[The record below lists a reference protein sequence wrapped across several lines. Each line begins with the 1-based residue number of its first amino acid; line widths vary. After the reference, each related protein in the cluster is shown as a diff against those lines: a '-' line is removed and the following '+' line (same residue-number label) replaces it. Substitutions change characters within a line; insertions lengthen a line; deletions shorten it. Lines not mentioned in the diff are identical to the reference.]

1 MWKDNSQLNKT
12 QISCLNDNDKV
23 INIFTSK
30 IKNLTE
36 KYPNLF
42 VYPKE
47 SGLTNERILEYDYQA
62 EAKFRTT
69 NIMGVVTYKA
79 RGEKPVKISIR
90 SRFDNNKQQ
99 KFLLWMLTHTF
110 GGNIVDMKT
119 DISELDFQNILLL
132 FLFHYHLRC
141 AYRQGLFKQYM
152 RLSYNDSNFR
162 GALDVNRHIK
172 QNLPFTG
179 QIAYQIKE
187 YSYDNPILWLIRH
200 AVGYIRSSYPKLY
213 DTVFMNNQLVGELI
227 RIIKEATPSYTP
239 LKQRHFYYKYQKPI
253 RHPFYTEYESL
264 RKICLQLLRH
274 EGLNPYES
282 GEEREKVYG
291 VLFDGAWLWES
302 YIASLLKK
310 YGFIRHIRDQ
320 KMRNGDKSGIN
331 VFHNNYPLYPDHHY
345 ENKNGGDI
353 VFDSKYKFWNEEKNS
368 HDIHQVLAYM
378 YITKAKTGG
387 IIYPQENYN
396 ESDNQLN
403 PKKISGYNGDW
414 WQIPF
419 KIPDAATDEFEDE
432 IDKNEKAF
440 LNTIERL
447 V

>member
-1 MWKDNSQLNKT
+1 MWTDNSQLNKE
-12 QISCLNDNDKV
+12 QISYLNDNDKA
-23 INIFTSK
+23 INIFSSK
-30 IKNLTE
+30 IKNLAE
-36 KYPNLF
+36 KPPNLF

-47 SGLTNERILEYDYQA
+47 SGLENKRILEYDYQA
-62 EAKFRTT
+62 EAKLRTT
-69 NIMGVVTYKA
+69 NIMGVISYKA
-79 RGEKPVKISIR
+79 QGEKPVTISIR
-90 SRFDNNKQQ
+90 SRFDNDEQQ

-110 GGNIVDMKT
+110 GGNIVDLKT
-119 DISELDFQNILLL
+119 DVNELNFQNILLV
-132 FLFHYHLRC
+132 FLFHYHLGC

-152 RLSYNDSNFR
+152 RILYNDSNFR

-172 QNLPFTG
+172 QNFPFTG

-200 AVGYIRSSYPKLY
+200 AAGYIRSTYPQLY
-213 DTVFMNNQLVGELI
+213 NTVFTNNQVVGELL

-239 LKQRHFYYKYQKPI
+239 LKQHHLYYKCQKPI
-253 RHPFYTEYESL
+253 RHPFYTEYENL

-282 GEEREKVYG
+282 SQEKEQVYG

-310 YGFIRHIRDQ
+310 HGFIRHIRGFGDE
-320 KMRNGDKSGIN
+320 NGIK
-331 VFHNNYPLYPDHHY
+331 VFNDGYRLYPDHHY
-345 ENKNGGDI
+345 KNENGDI
-353 VFDSKYKFWNEEKNS
+353 IFDSKYKFWNTEKNS

-387 IIYPQENYN
+387 IIYPQKNDN
-396 ESDNQLN
+396 KSDNQLS
-403 PKKISGYNGDW
+403 PKKLSGYNGNW

-419 KIPDAATDEFEDE
+419 KIPDATTDNFEDE
-432 IDKNEKAF
+432 IDKNEKEF
-440 LNTIERL
+440 LNTIEKL